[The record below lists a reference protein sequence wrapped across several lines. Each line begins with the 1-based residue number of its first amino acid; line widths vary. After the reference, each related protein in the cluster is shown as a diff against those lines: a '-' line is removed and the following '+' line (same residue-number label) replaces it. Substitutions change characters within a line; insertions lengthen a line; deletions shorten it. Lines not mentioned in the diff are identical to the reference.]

1 MENKQETPTMG
12 ICKCLTTIKN
22 FLKGNCGLLYNTL
35 ASDDF
40 KGNNFYPTNHNC
52 MPLRKHIQYHAS
64 QLLHLL
70 FFDSSINAANK

>member
-40 KGNNFYPTNHNC
+40 KGNNFYPN
-52 MPLRKHIQYHAS
+52 
-64 QLLHLL
+64 
-70 FFDSSINAANK
+70 